1 MADVTFQR
9 PEYAKAAPRWA
20 EVSVAVQGQQAVKDG
35 RESYLPRPN
44 PADKS
49 PEANDRY
56 ENYLARAVYYNA
68 TGRTAQGLIGA
79 VFKETPNIEIPAD
92 LEYVQDDIDGA
103 GVSIY
108 QQSQGTLE
116 DVLKAGRCGLF
127 VDMPPTEGAITRA
140 QQRALSI
147 YPRCYTY
154 DAKSVI
160 NWRTEKV
167 GGRERLS
174 MVVISET
181 YQEIGIDGFSYEE
194 HEQFRVL
201 RLDHPKVIE
210 NGVETQEP
218 DTSKPKFYRVEVWR
232 PKESG
237 TRMIH
242 EAYTPRDG
250 AGRTWEEIPFMFVG
264 SINNDPAID
273 PIPLYDMAVINLAHY
288 RNSADYEDSVFFCG
302 QVQPWMSGLDESW
315 VDMLKKEGFVLG
327 SRAIFPVPQGGQFGF
342 EQAQPNTLV
351 KDAMD
356 QKEKQMIAVGA
367 RVIEQGSTVK
377 TRIEAQGE
385 NEAEH
390 SVLSLAAQNVSEAYT
405 RALEWMSR
413 FLNVTGEALYQLSQE
428 YGFERMTA
436 QDRAQLL
443 MEWQSGLIAKKDAR
457 DALRKSGVIDPE
469 RTDEDIDG
477 EVEGETAGLGL
488 DE

>member
-9 PEYAKAAPRWA
+9 PEYEKSAPRWA
-20 EVSVAVQGQQAVKDG
+20 EVSVAVEGQQAVKDK
-35 RESYLPRPN
+35 RETFLPRPN

-49 PEANDRY
+49 PEANERY

-68 TGRTAQGLIGA
+68 TGRTLQGLIGA
-79 VFKETPNIEIPAD
+79 VFSDTPNLEVPTD
-92 LEYVQDDIDGA
+92 LEYIQEDMDGA

-108 QQSQGTLE
+108 QQSQATLE
-116 DVLKAGRCGLF
+116 HVLKPGRCGLF
-127 VDMPPTEGAITRA
+127 VDMPPTEGATTRA
-140 QQRALSI
+140 KQQALGI
-147 YPRCYTY
+147 FPRCYVY
-154 DAKSVI
+154 PASSVI
-160 NWRTEKV
+160 NWRTESI
-167 GGRERLS
+167 GGRQRLS
-174 MVVISET
+174 LVVISE
-181 YQEIGIDGFSYEE
+181 SYEE
-194 HEQFRVL
+194 VTEDGFGSEAHEQFRAL
-201 RLDHPKVIE
+201 KLID
-210 NGVETQEP
+210 GVYTVELWRKYETGAW
-218 DTSKPKFYRVEVWR
+218 SIY
-232 PKESG
+232 ES
-237 TRMIH
+237 
-242 EAYTPRDG
+242 YTPLDG
-250 AGRTWEEIPFMFVG
+250 AGRTWEEIPFMFPG
-264 SINNDPAID
+264 SVNNDPGID
-273 PIPLYDMAVINLAHY
+273 PSPLYDMAVINLAHY

-315 VDMLKKEGFVLG
+315 VEMLKKEGFVLG

-356 QKEKQMIAVGA
+356 QKERQMVALGA
-367 RVIEQGSTVK
+367 RLIEKGAAVK
-377 TRIEAQGE
+377 TATEAQGD

-405 RALEWMSR
+405 KALEWMSR
-413 FLNVTGEALYQLSQE
+413 FLNITGTVLYQLSQE

-488 DE
+488 DGDE